1 MKKFILFLAF
11 PFQLFAQKTAL
22 TNSLLPA
29 IQSFANTS
37 SVTGREEEAV
47 NYIHALFEKGI
58 CKKDKL
64 GNLVISIGSGSP
76 KQLFTAPLDEPGY
89 VISQIQDDGYL
100 RITPVGFGHQGNL
113 FHQFLEGNEVKINT
127 DTRIVYGVST
137 VPSSHYDGLRAVPEK
152 SKNVFQWQE
161 SFIDV
166 GEASAKAVEAKG
178 IHLLDPLTINKK
190 PQVIANQFMAA
201 PSAASKSAVI
211 ALAAVAKTLLQQKF
225 VGTVVIAFTTL
236 ELINGKGI
244 ETVVNQYGPFDQVIR
259 FNRFLNSPIGETNEI
274 LVDKMIPGISTV
286 QKIVNPTM
294 AFRHSS
300 TVQPNWGKATV
311 FAIGLPS
318 NYTATPVEMVS
329 MGAINELA
337 QTWLQTVNNIHWD
350 LAAVKPLP
358 LNLGTNSFKGFLKEE
373 NTVSQLVAKYGVS
386 TTEQPVR
393 EHILS
398 QLPKWTKPEVDEKG
412 NIQITFGKGRQHIA
426 FVGHMD
432 EVGFLVDS
440 IRNDG
445 ILVVKE
451 LGGFFN
457 WVWEGHAALVHT
469 GSKDIPA
476 LFEPRN
482 NYQLAGKRFNG
493 SIPLTVNAGFH
504 SKEEAIA
511 AGVKEGHTSVT
522 MPKKMI
528 RLSESKATARG
539 FDDRTGCA
547 ALLLALENIHPDQL
561 PFTVTFI
568 WSVEEE
574 TGLTGATFAAK
585 RLQNIDMVYPI
596 DTYVSSD
603 APMESKIFGNCP
615 LGKGMVIRV
624 LESVNFVTRK
634 NLKYVQSLAAKNNIK
649 TQYGMTAGG
658 TDGQGFLS
666 YGIPSIPLSW
676 PGRYSHS
683 PIEVMDFHDLQSL
696 VQLIQAIMKDGN
708 KKYE

>member
-1 MKKFILFLAF
+1 MRKYLLFLLF
-11 PFQLFAQKTAL
+11 PLQLFAQKADINNT
-22 TNSLLPA
+22 LLPVIKA
-29 IQSFANTS
+29 FANTS
-37 SVTGREEEAV
+37 AVTGREEEAA
-47 NYIHALFEKGI
+47 NYVQALFEKGV

-64 GNLVISIGSGSP
+64 GNLVITIGSGSP

-100 RITPVGFGHQGNL
+100 RITPAGFGHQGNL

-127 DTRIVYGVST
+127 DTRTLYGVST

-152 SKNVFQWQE
+152 TKNVFQWQE

-166 GEASAKAVEAKG
+166 GESSAKAVEARG

-190 PQVIANQFMAA
+190 PQIIADQFIAA
-201 PSAASKSAVI
+201 PSAAAKSAVI

-225 VGTVVIAFTTL
+225 NGTVVIAFTTL

-259 FNRFLNSPIGETNEI
+259 FNRFLNSSISDKHEI
-274 LVDKMIPGISTV
+274 LVDKNISGISTL
-286 QKIVNPTM
+286 QKTVKPVM

-300 TVQPNWGKATV
+300 TVQPEWGKATV
-311 FAIGLPS
+311 YNIGLPS
-318 NYTATPVEMVS
+318 DYTATPVEMVS
-329 MGAINELA
+329 MNAVNELA
-337 QTWLQTVNNIHWD
+337 QTWLRTINNSNWD
-350 LAAVKPLP
+350 LASIKPLP
-358 LNLGTNSFKGFLKEE
+358 VNLRADFFKDFQKEE

-393 EHILS
+393 DHILS
-398 QLPKWTKPEVDEKG
+398 QLPKWAKPEVDPKG
-412 NIQITFGKGRQHIA
+412 NIKISFGKGKQHIA

-445 ILVVKE
+445 TLVVKE

-457 WVWEGHAALVHT
+457 WAWEGHAALVHT

-482 NYQLAGKRFNG
+482 NYSQATKRFNG
-493 SIPLTVNAGFH
+493 AIPLTVNAGFH

-511 AGVKEGHTSVT
+511 AGVTIGSSSVT
-522 MPKKMI
+522 MPKRMI
-528 RLSESKATARG
+528 RLSDSKATARG
-539 FDDRTGCA
+539 FDDRAGCA
-547 ALLLALENIHPDQL
+547 ALLLALDNINPDQI
-561 PFTVTFI
+561 PFTVSFI

-574 TGLTGATFAAK
+574 TGLTGSTFAAK
-585 RLQNIDMVYPI
+585 SLKNIDIVYPI

-615 LGKGMVIRV
+615 LGNGAVIRV
-624 LESVNFVTRK
+624 LESVNFVSRN
-634 NLKYVQSLAAKNNIK
+634 NLKYMQSLATKNNIK
-649 TQYGMTAGG
+649 IQYGMTSGG

-696 VQLIQAIMKDGN
+696 VQLIKAIMMDSS